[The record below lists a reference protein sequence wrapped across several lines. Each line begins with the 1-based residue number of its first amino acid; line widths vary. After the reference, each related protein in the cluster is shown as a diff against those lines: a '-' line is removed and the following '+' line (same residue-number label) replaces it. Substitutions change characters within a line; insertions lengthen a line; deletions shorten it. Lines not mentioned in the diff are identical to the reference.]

1 MHHHKHLL
9 SMPEDSVQEMML
21 FLHGA
26 GAGRSCDDGLQ
37 SLALLEA
44 GNWTEGEGSGL
55 WGGDL
60 P

>member
-1 MHHHKHLL
+1 
-9 SMPEDSVQEMML
+9 MPEDSVQEMML